1 VVERGVLFL
10 SARSLPPDRDPD
22 KLTKEKDMEVV
33 ELTEP
38 LDARE
43 ALNRLV
49 EIRKASGLRQVDVAA
64 RMDIGQPSVS
74 ELERGEVV
82 PKIVTLERYA
92 EAVGVKLKVVLV
104 GGETV
109 GPATAEHGV

>member
-1 VVERGVLFL
+1 
-10 SARSLPPDRDPD
+10 
-22 KLTKEKDMEVV
+22 
-33 ELTEP
+33 
-38 LDARE
+38 
-43 ALNRLV
+43 
-49 EIRKASGLRQVDVAA
+49 
-64 RMDIGQPSVS
+64 MDIGQPSVS